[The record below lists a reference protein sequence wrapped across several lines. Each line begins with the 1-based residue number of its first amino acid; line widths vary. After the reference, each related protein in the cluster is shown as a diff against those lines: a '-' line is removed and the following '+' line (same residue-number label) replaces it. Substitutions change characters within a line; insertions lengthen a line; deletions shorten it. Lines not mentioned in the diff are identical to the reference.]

1 MSLIL
6 RYFKSI
12 NKTIDVYKCVYYA
25 IINTIKMKMLSELPR
40 YKSTFQSCDK

>member
-12 NKTIDVYKCVYYA
+12 NKTIDMYKCVYYA
-25 IINTIKMKMLSELPR
+25 IIIIKMKMLSELPR